1 MLWVDTNLQWDIW
14 TRTRK
19 NMRNLCINC
28 GMMCYMDL
36 FWMFFLLYLS
46 LSCVVPH
53 FFLPFLLYEPSPPF
67 SYIVLIHLD
76 NFWPYRALF
85 SWFFIINGDFWGL
98 LYCSDVHLYNFW
110 SYRAHLFFGFSSWT
124 ETSRVLLPIQACHS
138 ALNTLMLGRWPS
150 LMRRLLCNH

>member
-1 MLWVDTNLQWDIW
+1 MLWVDTDLQWDIW

-19 NMRNLCINC
+19 NMRISVLIVVWCVTWISFEC
-28 GMMCYMDL
+28 FSYS
-36 FWMFFLLYLS
+36 LS
-46 LSCVVPH
+46 LFCVVPH

-67 SYIVLIHLD
+67 SYIFLIHLD